1 MILIVTGSADFPQRT
16 SAEIPSRASFRA
28 ADPPEF
34 DSLIVPVRGL
44 FPPTERRPLLG
55 REVPAMIPGAKTTT
69 FSGPRG
75 SAFGGTSD
83 ATIAEV
89 RPRPPS
95 PEYRCGISSQELFLD
110 VRSTRRIFA
119 IGIPRSRKYSH
130 YDNSRRAPEVER
142 LPPSVADDF
151 FPLATVN
158 LRTAA

>member
-1 MILIVTGSADFPQRT
+1 VIVIVTGSADFPRRT
-16 SAEIPSRASFRA
+16 SAAIPSRASFRA

-44 FPPTERRPLLG
+44 FPPTDRRPLLG
-55 REVPAMIPGAKTTT
+55 RVVPAMIPGANTTT

-95 PEYRCGISSQELFLD
+95 PLYRPESSSNALFPV
-110 VRSTRRIFA
+110 VRSTCNILAIRSLRRFA
-119 IGIPRSRKYSH
+119 RG
-130 YDNSRRAPEVER
+130 AP
-142 LPPSVADDF
+142 A
-151 FPLATVN
+151 
-158 LRTAA
+158 RTA